1 MCPIKVT
8 NFKICRLCN
17 EQGPYNY
24 RNTKFASIFLWGWS
38 LLYYILWKLSHL
50 VLLLYWN
57 TCILKHGYIVLS
69 WLSRLNPMNLH
80 VFIHNLLYVLLY
92 KEFFFNSTDHRS
104 TDAVYIGL
112 HVPKRKHRRKRHKH
126 RKVEGDKTQS
136 SQPEIF
142 KDGNQNSLNQQS
154 DESFFMFF
162 FFRPFKY
169 YDLMYIQVHVQ
180 QYMILS

>member
-1 MCPIKVT
+1 MK
-8 NFKICRLCN
+8 
-17 EQGPYNY
+17 
-24 RNTKFASIFLWGWS
+24 
-38 LLYYILWKLSHL
+38 
-50 VLLLYWN
+50 
-57 TCILKHGYIVLS
+57 
-69 WLSRLNPMNLH
+69 LH

-92 KEFFFNSTDHRS
+92 KEFLFNSTDHRS

-154 DESFFMFF
+154 DESFFIFF
-162 FFRPFKY
+162 FFRTFKYRY

-180 QYMILS
+180 QYMNLS

>member
-1 MCPIKVT
+1 
-8 NFKICRLCN
+8 
-17 EQGPYNY
+17 
-24 RNTKFASIFLWGWS
+24 
-38 LLYYILWKLSHL
+38 
-50 VLLLYWN
+50 
-57 TCILKHGYIVLS
+57 
-69 WLSRLNPMNLH
+69 MNLH

-92 KEFFFNSTDHRS
+92 KEFLFYLTDHRS

-154 DESFFMFF
+154 DESFFIFF
-162 FFRPFKY
+162 FFRTFKYRY

-180 QYMILS
+180 QYMNLS

>member
-1 MCPIKVT
+1 MCPIKVR

-24 RNTKFASIFLWGWS
+24 RNTNFASIFLWGWS

-80 VFIHNLLYVLLY
+80 VFIHNLLNVLLY
-92 KEFFFNSTDHRS
+92 KEFYLIRQIIDPLMLYILGYMCQNENIDASAINTEKWKGTKLRAASQKSSKMVIKISSTSNQMKVSSNFF
-104 TDAVYIGL
+104 
-112 HVPKRKHRRKRHKH
+112 
-126 RKVEGDKTQS
+126 S
-136 SQPEIF
+136 SELSNI
-142 KDGNQNSLNQQS
+142 
-154 DESFFMFF
+154 
-162 FFRPFKY
+162 
-169 YDLMYIQVHVQ
+169 
-180 QYMILS
+180 MI

>member
-1 MCPIKVT
+1 
-8 NFKICRLCN
+8 
-17 EQGPYNY
+17 
-24 RNTKFASIFLWGWS
+24 
-38 LLYYILWKLSHL
+38 
-50 VLLLYWN
+50 
-57 TCILKHGYIVLS
+57 
-69 WLSRLNPMNLH
+69 MNLH

-162 FFRPFKY
+162 FFRTIKY

-180 QYMILS
+180 QYMNLS

>member
-1 MCPIKVT
+1 MNKVL
-8 NFKICRLCN
+8 III
-17 EQGPYNY
+17 EIP
-24 RNTKFASIFLWGWS
+24 S
-38 LLYYILWKLSHL
+38 LHQSSYGDDLYYILWKLSHL

-69 WLSRLNPMNLH
+69 WLPRLNPMNLH

-92 KEFFFNSTDHRS
+92 KEFLFNSTDHRS

-154 DESFFMFF
+154 DESFFIFF
-162 FFRPFKY
+162 FFRTFKYRY

-180 QYMILS
+180 QYMNLS